1 MSDRSWESIG
11 SEFGK
16 VLKKTKYQKKI
27 KKMKKTSI
35 MAALVI
41 GILLISLLGIRSLY
55 RGATGADAKE
65 AKAELIED
73 CGCGNIEDCLAKD
86 KIDCAWKMYNEKA
99 ENNMDTHDDL
109 MKLVKAEGTQHI
121 INKTYDEGW
130 LRIGQNDLGYD
141 QHLLWAYK
149 YEYLNSV
156 IDQFIAEDNLKGAK
170 LWAMKASDEHNTS
183 GWQKEQTDDFD
194 RRKTQRKLLL
204 KKVKEFR

>member
-11 SEFGK
+11 SEFGE
-16 VLKKTKYQKKI
+16 VLNKTKYQKKI

-35 MAALVI
+35 MVALAI
-41 GILLISLLGIRSLY
+41 GILLISLLAVRSLY
-55 RGATGADAKE
+55 RGATGADEKE
-65 AKAELIED
+65 AKAEMIED
-73 CGCGNIEDCLAKD
+73 CGCGNIDDCLAKD
-86 KIDCAWKMYNEKA
+86 KIDCAWKMYNELA
-99 ENNMDTHDDL
+99 ENYLDTYDEL

-141 QHLLWAYK
+141 QHLLWVYK

-183 GWQKEQTDDFD
+183 GWKKEQTHDFNEK
-194 RRKTQRKLLL
+194 KTQRKLLL
-204 KKVKEFR
+204 KKVKEFE